1 MIFFIYGVYLSYGG
15 GVLWGQERNRR
26 KPEGSVARVWTV
38 CCKWLINKGMR
49 DYKVSASKHPPEI
62 QETPPLHFRWVEVAH
77 IEEGSRTSFG
87 LWMLQGLYAFISG
100 YFVVATPASGFGGR
114 GGLSTSRCL
123 QSPLQVDLGGAGG
136 ICPEPGVWSLLK
148 RPQGLLRPCGGLRH
162 A

>member
-49 DYKVSASKHPPEI
+49 DYKVSASKHPPDI
-62 QETPPLHFRWVEVAH
+62 QETPPLRFRWVYVAH
-77 IEEGSRTSFG
+77 IERVSRTLFG
-87 LWMLQGLYAFISG
+87 LCMLHGLCAFISG
-100 YFVVATPASGFGGR
+100 YYFGATPVSGFGGC
-114 GGLSTSRCL
+114 GGLLTSRCL
-123 QSPLQVDLGGAGG
+123 QFPPQVDLGGAGG
-136 ICPEPGVWSLLK
+136 ICPAPGVRALPES
-148 RPQGLLRPCGGLRH
+148 PQGMLRPCGGLRH